1 MDANLER
8 LIRVL
13 VARSRHAEQVES
25 LCRELGIDRAMLQ
38 DIVEL
43 NRSMFDSVHTNT
55 RQAGLASVG
64 LGADGR
70 QAAYD
75 LGILGVS
82 PVADAET
89 VRDHLLSVE
98 GGRALVSSEKLDL
111 ALGLGSARLRDAVHL
126 LERSGRA
133 KAQHVLGGRFHVSLT
148 ALGRA
153 EVKAATPSN
162 SASGSVV
169 PDVTPSQTGS
179 RSPDAVDAVEAVED
193 HRFTMGARLG
203 EGTAGEVYRGHD
215 VQLGRPVALKFVT
228 ATRAGEDALAHARAL
243 ARVAHPNIVTVFEV
257 TRLTHPA
264 SAAPSSVVVME
275 LIEGTPL
282 AERIG
287 TPMSREEMLRVGYA
301 LVDALDAY
309 HRENLAHLDLHDGNV
324 VVGAS
329 NVKILDPLYYD
340 TDALRSTATREKQQ
354 ARDVRAARDVL
365 VQLVFGAEKLG
376 AISLDRAHEFLRATA
391 HATPSLDVLRTE
403 LEKALSVE
411 QPTLPARALSTTTSV
426 SSAREEVLRGTYRR
440 LRQVHKTTLSLINL
454 VQVDGPDEESRA
466 DGEQRRWTEHDNA
479 WRELQEFH
487 LANALYLGARL
498 DGLVNDY
505 MAGIIRA
512 VAGWQ
517 AGRQPRGNV
526 HDWSTAFN
534 GLKTLGETTLE
545 QITHEI
551 RDALGIKDA
560 STGSESPD
568 SSRGS

>member
-1 MDANLER
+1 MDANLEK

-13 VARSRHAEQVES
+13 VTRSNHAEQVES

-38 DIVEL
+38 DLVEL
-43 NRSMFDSVHTNT
+43 NRSLFDSVHTNK
-55 RQAGLASVG
+55 RQSGLASVG

-70 QAAYD
+70 HAAYD
-75 LGILGVS
+75 LGILGAS

-89 VRDHLLSVE
+89 VRNHLLSVE
-98 GGRALVSSEKLDL
+98 GGHALVSSENLDL

-133 KAQHVLGGRFHVSLT
+133 KGQHVLGGSFHVSLS

-153 EVKAATPSN
+153 EGKAAAPSN
-162 SASGSVV
+162 RATGSVV
-169 PDVTPSQTGS
+169 LDALASKAAS
-179 RSPDAVDAVEAVED
+179 RSPDMEGAMVED
-193 HRFTMGARLG
+193 HRFTVGARLG
-203 EGTAGEVYRGHD
+203 EGTAGEVYRAHD
-215 VQLGRPVALKFVT
+215 EQLGRPVALKFVT

-257 TRLTHPA
+257 TRLKHPT

-287 TPMSREEMLRVGYA
+287 TSMTREEMLRVSYA

-309 HRENLAHLDLHDGNV
+309 HHANLAHLDLHDGNV
-324 VVGAS
+324 MVGAS
-329 NVKILDPLYYD
+329 TVKVLDPLYYD
-340 TDALRSTATREKQQ
+340 TDALRSTATRERQQ
-354 ARDVRAARDVL
+354 ARDVRAVRDVL
-365 VQLVFGAEKLG
+365 VQLVYGAEKVG
-376 AISLDRAHEFLRATA
+376 ATSIGRANEFLCATGDG
-391 HATPSLDVLRTE
+391 TPRLDVLRAE

-411 QPTLPARALSTTTSV
+411 QPALPTRAVTTTTSV
-426 SSAREEVLRGTYRR
+426 SPAREDVLRGTYQR

-454 VQVDGPDEESRA
+454 VQVDGSDEKSNA
-466 DGEQRRWTEHDNA
+466 DGEKRRWAEHDSA

-517 AGRQPRGNV
+517 AGRQSRGNV
-526 HDWSTAFN
+526 YDWSNAFS
-534 GLKTLGETTLE
+534 GLKALGETTLE
-545 QITHEI
+545 QITREI
-551 RDALGIKDA
+551 RDTLGIRDA
-560 STGSESPD
+560 SSGSESPD

>member
-1 MDANLER
+1 MDANLEK

-13 VARSRHAEQVES
+13 VTRSNHAEQVES

-38 DIVEL
+38 DLVEL
-43 NRSMFDSVHTNT
+43 NRSLFDSVHTNK

-75 LGILGVS
+75 LGILGAS

-89 VRDHLLSVE
+89 VRNHLLSVE
-98 GGRALVSSEKLDL
+98 GGHAFVSSEKLDL

-133 KAQHVLGGRFHVSLT
+133 KGQHVLGGRFHVSLS
-148 ALGRA
+148 AFGRA
-153 EVKAATPSN
+153 ESKAAAPSN
-162 SASGSVV
+162 SATGSVL
-169 PDVTPSQTGS
+169 PDTLASKATS
-179 RSPDAVDAVEAVED
+179 RSPDMDEATAED
-193 HRFTMGARLG
+193 HRFTLGARLG
-203 EGTAGEVYRGHD
+203 EGTAGEVYQAHD
-215 VQLGRPVALKFVT
+215 ERLGRPVALKFVT
-228 ATRAGEDALAHARAL
+228 ATRAGENALAHARAL
-243 ARVAHPNIVTVFEV
+243 ARVAHSNIVTVFEV

-264 SAAPSSVVVME
+264 SATPSSVVVME

-287 TPMSREEMLRVGYA
+287 TSMTREEMLRIGYA

-309 HRENLAHLDLHDGNV
+309 HHANLAHLDLHDGNV
-324 VVGAS
+324 MVGAS
-329 NVKILDPLYYD
+329 TVKVLDPLYYD

-354 ARDVRAARDVL
+354 ARDVRAVRDVL
-365 VQLVFGAEKLG
+365 VQLVYGAERVG
-376 AISLDRAHEFLRATA
+376 AISMGRASEFLRATGEG
-391 HATPSLDVLRTE
+391 TPSLDVLRAE
-403 LEKALSVE
+403 LEKTPSVE
-411 QPTLPARALSTTTSV
+411 QPAPPTRAATTSV
-426 SSAREEVLRGTYRR
+426 STAREDVLRGSYQR

-454 VQVDGPDEESRA
+454 VQVDGPDEQSKA
-466 DGEQRRWTEHDNA
+466 DGEKRRWMEHDSA

-517 AGRQPRGNV
+517 AGRQSRGNV
-526 HDWSTAFN
+526 YDWSNAFS
-534 GLKTLGETTLE
+534 GLKALGETTLE
-545 QITHEI
+545 QITREI
-551 RDALGIKDA
+551 RDTLGIRDA
-560 STGSESPD
+560 SSGSESPD